1 MHEHEHEHG
10 HGHVHTHGPVSG
22 FDSIE
27 QAEALMSYMLDH
39 NRHHADELH
48 DIAHALED
56 AGKQEAAD
64 AVSAA
69 LHYFDHCNDALED
82 ALKIA
87 KGE

>member
-1 MHEHEHEHG
+1 MHISSDHTHG
-10 HGHVHTHGPVSG
+10 HGAHPDLPPMSSEEVIRLLG
-22 FDSIE
+22 F
-27 QAEALMSYMLDH
+27 MLDH
-39 NRHHADELH
+39 NRYHTEELH
-48 DIAHALED
+48 DLRHALED